1 MSQLHIQ
8 FTLFSAFY
16 SPLIVTLASG
26 FLKDEGLD
34 ATWSV
39 APPGTS
45 AIKALLAD
53 EAQVI
58 QSAPSQGFAT
68 LKEGREPEVLHFA
81 QVNEMDGFFVSG
93 RSQNGPAASTT
104 EPGNFD
110 WKQLEGAE
118 VVIFKA
124 GQPNIMF
131 RYACHKAGIDYEKI
145 IAITPGGADAIDAA
159 FREGQGSFVQQ
170 QGPYPQQLEADG
182 VGSVLAECGPLI
194 GKNAFSSLAARPEWL
209 GTDQAKSFT
218 KAYTKARHHLNNT
231 PADEIARQIA
241 PYFVEAG
248 QKVDDSVLAKC
259 IGTYQKMG
267 CWSPHIEITQAAYD
281 ATLEIFQHAGGI
293 SEDYPYEKVCA
304 RPPA

>member
-16 SPLIVTLASG
+16 SPLIVTLAGG

-34 ATWSV
+34 ASWSV

-58 QSAPSQGFAT
+58 QSAPSQGFST
-68 LKEGREPEVLHFA
+68 LKEGREPDVLHFA
-81 QVNEMDGFFVSG
+81 QINEMDGFFVSG
-93 RSQNGPAASTT
+93 RSENGQAAA
-104 EPGNFD
+104 GKFD
-110 WKQLEGAE
+110 WKQLEGSE
-118 VVIFKA
+118 VVLFKA

-145 IAITPGGADAIDAA
+145 KTITPGGADAIDAA

-182 VGSVLAECGPLI
+182 VGTVLAECGPLI
-194 GKNAFSSLAARPEWL
+194 GKNAFSSLAARPDWL
-209 GTDQAKSFT
+209 GTDQARSFT
-218 KAYTKARHHLNNT
+218 QAYKKARNHLNNT
-231 PADEIARQIA
+231 SAEKIARQIA
-241 PYFVEAG
+241 PNFVEAG
-248 QKVDDSVLAKC
+248 QKVDDAVLAKC
-259 IGTYQKMG
+259 IHTYQQMG

-281 ATLEIFQHAGGI
+281 ATLEIFKHAGSI

-304 RPPA
+304 LPPA